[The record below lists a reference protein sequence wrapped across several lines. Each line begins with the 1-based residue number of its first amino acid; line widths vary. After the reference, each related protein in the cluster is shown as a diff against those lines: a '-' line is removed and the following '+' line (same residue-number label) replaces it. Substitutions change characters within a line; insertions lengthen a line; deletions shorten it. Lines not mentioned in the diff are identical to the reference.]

1 MTEDKLAKAML
12 GYANMPLRDV
22 VFRTLRKGIL
32 HGDLKPGERLMEI
45 QLANRLGVSRTPV
58 REAIRMLELEGLVI
72 NSPHKGAQ
80 VARITEK
87 DLQDVLEVR
96 EGLEELAVKLAC
108 ERITEQELQELY
120 EASRRFEKL
129 TREKDSSI
137 TLLGEADEDFH
148 AIIYQASG
156 NRRLVQLIN
165 NLREQMFRYRVEYLK
180 DEENLASLIHE
191 HDELWSSLK
200 RRDINGA
207 RRNMRMHIDRQ
218 MDAIREMIADQI

>member
-12 GYANMPLRDV
+12 DYADMPLRDV

-80 VARITEK
+80 VAKITEK

-129 TREKDSSI
+129 SNGRDSGI
-137 TLLGEADEDFH
+137 TLLAEADENFH
-148 AIIYQASG
+148 AIIYRASG

-180 DEENLASLIHE
+180 DADNRVSLIHE
-191 HDELWSSLK
+191 HDELWGSLK

-218 MDAIREMIADQI
+218 MDAIREMIAEQI

>member
-129 TREKDSSI
+129 TWEKDSSI

-148 AIIYQASG
+148 AIIYRASG

-180 DEENLASLIHE
+180 DEDNLASLIRE